1 MSRLNR
7 RTMLTTL
14 AVAPVAIGAVAQ
26 TASSGSDN
34 KTFKTSKSPREKLQK
49 RYFPNFEL
57 ITHDGRKV
65 HFYDDLIKDK
75 IVVINFMYVKCEGI
89 CMPITANL
97 KRVQK
102 LLGDR
107 VGRDIFM
114 YSITLKPEE
123 DTPANLKQYVK
134 AHHIK
139 PGWTFLTGKPDE
151 INTLRRSLGFKDA
164 KLKLDQDVTNHTGMV
179 KYGNEARLWWAM
191 FPGRANAPW
200 IVECIQWMDGPD
212 GKPIPRSE
220 LNKALSKEPA
230 HKHSKT

>member
-7 RTMLTTL
+7 RTMLATL
-14 AVAPVAIGAVAQ
+14 AVAPVAIGAVTQ
-26 TASSGSDN
+26 TASSGSDK
-34 KTFKTSKSPREKLQK
+34 KTFKTSKSPREKLQA

-57 ITHDGRKV
+57 TTHDGRKV

-89 CMPITANL
+89 CMPITTNL

-102 LLGDR
+102 LLGKR

-114 YSITLKPEE
+114 YSITLKPQE
-123 DTPANLKQYVK
+123 DTPARLKQYVK

-151 INTLRRSLGFKDA
+151 IETLRRSLGFKDA
-164 KLKLDQDVTNHTGMV
+164 KARLDQDLTNHTGMV
-179 KYGNEARLWWAM
+179 KYGNEPRLWWAT

-200 IVECIQWMDGPD
+200 IVECIQWMDGPN
-212 GKPIPRSE
+212 GKPIPRAE
-220 LNKALSKEPA
+220 LDKALRAEPH
-230 HKHSKT
+230 HKHGKT